1 MASHLE
7 GEDYELPVA
16 GGSTHQTTLG
26 ASKLCWRPDVLGS
39 QVMMIFVDEI
49 SKNVISG

>member
-26 ASKLCWRPDVLGS
+26 ASKLCWYGRFGVPGDDD
-39 QVMMIFVDEI
+39 ICR
-49 SKNVISG
+49 

>member
-26 ASKLCWRPDVLGS
+26 RLKVKRCKPDGTWGIPGDDGWHL
-39 QVMMIFVDEI
+39 MYL
-49 SKNVISG
+49 